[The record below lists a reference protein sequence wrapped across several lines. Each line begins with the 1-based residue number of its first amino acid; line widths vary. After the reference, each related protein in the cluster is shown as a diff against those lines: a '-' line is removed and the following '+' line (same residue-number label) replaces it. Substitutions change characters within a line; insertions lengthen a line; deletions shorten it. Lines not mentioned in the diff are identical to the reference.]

1 MKPELLNTLLT
12 ISLPIIGAGIGF
24 FIKHII
30 EKKKDLY
37 SQVTIERRE
46 LYQHFVNL
54 IIDLFSASKTGKSQ
68 PDRQVLNKLYE
79 FYKKYV
85 LYASPGVINAFSD
98 YFQYLYLVNADD
110 EKSDIIMHFRKLSK
124 IMVEMRKDLGLS
136 NKKLGTDGEKLFR
149 ALITD
154 FDKYIK

>member
-12 ISLPIIGAGIGF
+12 ILLPIIGAGIGF

-46 LYQHFVNL
+46 LYQQFINL
-54 IIDLFSASKTGKSQ
+54 IIDLFSASKTGKSL
-68 PDRQVLNKLYE
+68 PDRLTLNKLYE

-85 LYASPGVINAFSD
+85 LYASPGVINSFSD
-98 YFQYLYLVNADD
+98 YFQYLYLTNNND
-110 EKSDIIMHFRKLSK
+110 EKSDIILHFRKLSR
-124 IMVEMRKDLGLS
+124 IMIEMRKDLGLS
-136 NKKLGTDGEKLFR
+136 NKKLGTDGERLFR